1 VRASPK
7 LPRLPVVLLALALS
21 VAACSDSSDD
31 DSGSDATASSAESGS
46 PTAGS
51 GDSSTTNKDGS
62 TGTSEGD
69 ASTRAAP
76 VIVSVTGRTGG
87 GNKPALDSADI
98 GKIEQEI
105 AADSNL
111 APLVIAISNQ
121 YELGGSVETADG
133 KSVNVIGVDASFG
146 PAIWTGD
153 LAPQTGYVVAADS
166 DRAVL
171 DVAALS
177 SATSAA
183 ASTSSRSKFP
193 VDVVGGVLAPVAQ
206 SMSGGAPSEVMFV
219 ETSTFESMAEAVLST
234 DWGTIQNDWNDGTLD
249 TIPLIS
255 AVDVAVSGD
264 GAADQVAAKLT
275 ELGYDATAK

>member
-1 VRASPK
+1 
-7 LPRLPVVLLALALS
+7 
-21 VAACSDSSDD
+21 
-31 DSGSDATASSAESGS
+31 
-46 PTAGS
+46 
-51 GDSSTTNKDGS
+51 
-62 TGTSEGD
+62 
-69 ASTRAAP
+69 
-76 VIVSVTGRTGG
+76 
-87 GNKPALDSADI
+87 LDSADI